1 MRALFFTCLP
11 CLHASSQISHNCS
24 WHFQGILCHI
34 PGYSAG
40 VSAFCIRAFSK
51 LLQSLRSQTS
61 EMLISPLQTIHNQG
75 TRLDGFIAP
84 CYMHRMHL
92 SWALILLP
100 KMSCVIEFFLPI
112 AVTQYFSLTE
122 TFPSSLAHLY
132 FPRLTSISGK
142 SQLHSNPCLQLYFF
156 QDVVVYSLSP
166 VRLFANPW
174 TIAYLA
180 PLSFTI
186 SWSLLRIMSTVSMMH
201 PIISSSV
208 IALSSCP
215 QYFPASEAF
224 PMSQFFASEG
234 QRTGASASASVLPM
248 NIQGSFPLRLTG
260 LIFSQSMGLLRIFS
274 SIIVQ
279 KHQFFGAQPSLWS
292 NSHICT

>member
-186 SWSLLRIMSTVSMMH
+186 SWSLLKLMSTE
-201 PIISSSV
+201 SV
-208 IALSSCP
+208 MPSNHLFLCHSLHLLPSI
-215 QYFPASEAF
+215 FPNIRVFSIK
-224 PMSQFFASEG
+224 
-234 QRTGASASASVLPM
+234 SVLCIRWPEYWSFSF
-248 NIQGSFPLRLTG
+248 NISPSNEYTG
-260 LIFSQSMGLLRIFS
+260 LISFRIDWLDLLAVQRPLKSLLQHHSWKACYSALCLLYGPTLTSM
-274 SIIVQ
+274 
-279 KHQFFGAQPSLWS
+279 H
-292 NSHICT
+292 